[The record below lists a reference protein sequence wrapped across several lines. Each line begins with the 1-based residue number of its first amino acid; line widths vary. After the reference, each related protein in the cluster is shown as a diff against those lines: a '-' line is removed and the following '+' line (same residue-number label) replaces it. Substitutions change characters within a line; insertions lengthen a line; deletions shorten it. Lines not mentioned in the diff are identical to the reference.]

1 VRVDFAYLTADERI
15 GENEAGLPKRF
26 CVVDGSGW
34 VTGTRGESEPTVEA
48 PGNAVY
54 RTLGERHAA
63 GTETGMAAV
72 IIQAVSL
79 DPDATPESVDR
90 EPDEGAFRDA

>member
-1 VRVDFAYLTADERI
+1 MRVDFAYPRAGERI
-15 GENEAGLPKRF
+15 GEHEAELPKLF

-34 VTGTRGESEPTVEA
+34 VTGTRGESESTVVT
-48 PGNAVY
+48 PGIAVY
-54 RTLGERHAA
+54 WTLGERHEA